1 MDILGYS
8 SYGWLPSVL
17 YLALLLV
24 VSFKAKS
31 SVGSGL
37 SRALVQAAI
46 FVILV
51 IHGVQLHDSVFTPQG
66 FVFGFAQD
74 LSLIAWVGLAFYWFQ
89 SWFLPISSLRWMAL
103 MFALVCAFLPNLFP
117 GVLISPK
124 AVSDPWFK
132 GHFVVATVAVGLLSL
147 AAMHAMLMSVQDR
160 ALHRQADVVI
170 ALANALGEGLREG
183 GMGTCGKH
191 YPGHG
196 FVIPDSHVELP
207 VDNRPLDEMQDDIQP
222 YRQVALDGVM
232 AAHVIYDCV
241 DCNTAVFSNKW
252 INYLRNDINFNGV
265 VFTDDLSMEGAGVVG
280 NMLNRVDTAY
290 RAGCDMMIVSHSP
303 EGVALVLK
311 EWQPALQDEHR
322 QRVEALI
329 PEKAAMNWAQL
340 QAQPRYQAAVQH
352 IASLVA

>member
-103 MFALVCAFLPNLFP
+103 MFAMICAFLPTIFP
-117 GVLISPK
+117 GTLISPK

-132 GHFVVATVAVGLLSL
+132 GHFVVATVSVGLLSL

-160 ALHRQADVVI
+160 ALHRQLAIIPNSRFAHWLEDLPPLMTMESLLFNLLYVGFALLSLTVFSGLLFSQTLFGKPLVFDHKTIFALVSWFLFAGLLI
-170 ALANALGEGLREG
+170 ARWRVGLRG
-183 GMGTCGKH
+183 RAAIRWVLSAYTALLLAYVGSR
-191 YPGHG
+191 
-196 FVIPDSHVELP
+196 FVVE
-207 VDNRPLDEMQDDIQP
+207 
-222 YRQVALDGVM
+222 
-232 AAHVIYDCV
+232 VI
-241 DCNTAVFSNKW
+241 
-252 INYLRNDINFNGV
+252 L
-265 VFTDDLSMEGAGVVG
+265 
-280 NMLNRVDTAY
+280 
-290 RAGCDMMIVSHSP
+290 
-303 EGVALVLK
+303 
-311 EWQPALQDEHR
+311 
-322 QRVEALI
+322 QRV
-329 PEKAAMNWAQL
+329 
-340 QAQPRYQAAVQH
+340 
-352 IASLVA
+352 

>member
-17 YLALLLV
+17 YLALLLA

-103 MFALVCAFLPNLFP
+103 MFAMICAFLPTIFP
-117 GVLISPK
+117 GTLISPK

-132 GHFVVATVAVGLLSL
+132 GHFVVATVSVGLLSL

-160 ALHRQADVVI
+160 ALHRQLAIIPNSRFAHWLEDLPPLMTMESLLFNLLYVGFALLSLTVFSGLLFSQTLFGKPLVFDHKTIFALVSWFLFAGLLI
-170 ALANALGEGLREG
+170 ARWRVGLRG
-183 GMGTCGKH
+183 RAAIRWVLSAYTALLLAYVGSR
-191 YPGHG
+191 
-196 FVIPDSHVELP
+196 FVVE
-207 VDNRPLDEMQDDIQP
+207 
-222 YRQVALDGVM
+222 
-232 AAHVIYDCV
+232 VI
-241 DCNTAVFSNKW
+241 
-252 INYLRNDINFNGV
+252 L
-265 VFTDDLSMEGAGVVG
+265 
-280 NMLNRVDTAY
+280 
-290 RAGCDMMIVSHSP
+290 
-303 EGVALVLK
+303 
-311 EWQPALQDEHR
+311 
-322 QRVEALI
+322 QRV
-329 PEKAAMNWAQL
+329 
-340 QAQPRYQAAVQH
+340 
-352 IASLVA
+352 